1 MKRSCSHADIKTT
14 SRRRGALF
22 HYYLAYVTLVSSIF
36 LMAGTCLHT
45 ILKSDQTDRRT
56 SMFLHS
62 LLRCERILR
71 ADAESSAPTIESN
84 SAMTFAQADGV
95 QVRWSSDR
103 GVLTRTEKLGDETLK
118 SDRFLF
124 PAGSRIEIESRDY
137 SATVFRF
144 LEPSIFVK
152 YSAVGSGALNQHKSI
167 DEALQAT
174 PAAAA
179 VQPVT
184 EIILR

>member
-1 MKRSCSHADIKTT
+1 MRRSCSNGGI
-14 SRRRGALF
+14 SSLRRRGVLF
-22 HYYLAYVTLVSSIF
+22 HYYLAYLTLVSSVF

-45 ILKSDQTDRRT
+45 ILESEQTDRRV

-71 ADAESSAPTIESN
+71 ADAAASTPKIESD
-84 SAMTFAQADGV
+84 SAVTFAQTDGV
-95 QVRWSSDR
+95 QVRWSADR
-103 GVLTRTEKLGDETLK
+103 GILTRTEKQGDDTLK

-124 PAGSRIEIESRDY
+124 PAGSKIEIQSRDDG
-137 SATVFRF
+137 ATVFRF

-152 YSAVGSGALNQHKSI
+152 YSAVGSGALNRHKLI
-167 DEALQAT
+167 DEALPTT

-179 VQPVT
+179 VQPIT

>member
-1 MKRSCSHADIKTT
+1 MKRSCSHADIKT

-22 HYYLAYVTLVSSIF
+22 HYYLAYLTLVSSVF

-45 ILKSDQTDRRT
+45 ILKSDQTDRRV

-71 ADAESSAPTIESN
+71 ADSEESTPTIESD

-95 QVRWSSDR
+95 KIHWSADR
-103 GVLTRTEKLGDETLK
+103 GILTRIEKRGDETLK

-124 PAGSRIEIESRDY
+124 PAGSKIQIQSRDDG
-137 SATVFRF
+137 ATVFRF

-152 YSAVGSGALNQHKSI
+152 YSAVGSGALNRHKPI
-167 DEALQAT
+167 DEALPTT

>member
-1 MKRSCSHADIKTT
+1 MKRNCSHADIRT

-22 HYYLAYVTLVSSIF
+22 HYYLAYLTLVSSVF

-45 ILKSDQTDRRT
+45 ILRSEQSDRRV
-56 SMFLHS
+56 SMFMNS

-71 ADAESSAPTIESN
+71 VDAVASTATIESD
-84 SAMTFAQADGV
+84 SAMTFAQTDGV
-95 QVRWSSDR
+95 QMHWSADR
-103 GVLTRTEKLGDETLK
+103 GILTRTEKQGDETLK
-118 SDRFLF
+118 SDRVLF
-124 PAGSRIEIESRDY
+124 PAGSKIVIQSRDDG
-137 SATVFRF
+137 ATVFRF

-152 YSAVGSGALNQHKSI
+152 SSAVGSGALNRHKAI
-167 DEALQAT
+167 DEALPAT

>member
-1 MKRSCSHADIKTT
+1 MKRSCFDSSIKT
-14 SRRRGALF
+14 SCRRGALF
-22 HYYLAYVTLVSSIF
+22 HYYLAYLTLVSSVF
-36 LMAGTCLHT
+36 LMAGTVLHT
-45 ILKSDQTDRRT
+45 ILQSEQTDRRV

-71 ADAESSAPTIESN
+71 ADANTATPAIESV
-84 SAMTFAQADGV
+84 SAMTFTQTDGV
-95 QVRWSSDR
+95 QMRWSADR
-103 GVLTRTEKLGDETLK
+103 GILTRTEKQGDETLK

-124 PAGSRIEIESRDY
+124 PAGSKIEIQSRDDG
-137 SATVFRF
+137 ATVFRF
-144 LEPSIFVK
+144 LEPSFFVK
-152 YSAVGSGALNQHKSI
+152 YSAVGSGALNRHKPI
-167 DEALQAT
+167 DEALPAT

>member
-1 MKRSCSHADIKTT
+1 MKRSCSNGGSKT

-22 HYYLAYVTLVSSIF
+22 HYYLAYLTLVSSVF

-45 ILKSDQTDRRT
+45 ILRSEQTDRRV

-71 ADAESSAPTIESN
+71 ADAEASTPTIESD
-84 SAMTFAQADGV
+84 SAMTFAQTDGV
-95 QVRWSSDR
+95 QVRWSADR
-103 GVLTRTEKLGDETLK
+103 GILTRTEKQVDETLK

-124 PAGSRIEIESRDY
+124 PAGSKIKIQSRDDG
-137 SATVFRF
+137 ATVFRF
-144 LEPSIFVK
+144 LEPSFFVK
-152 YSAVGSGALNQHKSI
+152 YSAVGSGALNRHKPI
-167 DEALQAT
+167 DEALPAT

-179 VQPVT
+179 VQPMT

>member
-1 MKRSCSHADIKTT
+1 MKRPCFTASIKT

-22 HYYLAYVTLVSSIF
+22 HYYLAYLTLVSSVF
-36 LMAGTCLHT
+36 LMAGTVLHT
-45 ILKSDQTDRRT
+45 VLQSEQTDRRV

-71 ADAESSAPTIESN
+71 GDAQTSTSAVESV
-84 SAMTFAQADGV
+84 SAMTFAQTDGV
-95 QVRWSSDR
+95 QIRWSTDR
-103 GVLTRTEKLGDETLK
+103 GILTRTEKQGDETLK

-124 PAGSRIEIESRDY
+124 PAGSKIEIQSRDDG
-137 SATVFRF
+137 ATVFRF

-152 YSAVGSGALNQHKSI
+152 YSAVGSGALHQHKPI
-167 DEALQAT
+167 DEAFPAT

>member
-1 MKRSCSHADIKTT
+1 MKRTRSHFDMTRN
-14 SRRRGALF
+14 RRRGALF
-22 HYYLAYVTLVSSIF
+22 HYYLAYLTLVSSVF

-45 ILKSDQTDRRT
+45 ILKSEQSDRRV
-56 SMFLHS
+56 SMFLNS

-71 ADAESSAPTIESN
+71 TDAADSVLTVESEGSMSLSQT
-84 SAMTFAQADGV
+84 DGV
-95 QVRWSSDR
+95 QIRWTADR
-103 GVLTRTEKLGDETLK
+103 GILTRTETRGDERLK

-124 PAGSRIEIESRDY
+124 PAGSKIQIQSRDDG
-137 SATVFRF
+137 ATVVRF

-152 YSAVGSGALNQHKSI
+152 YSTVGSGALNRNKPI
-167 DEALQAT
+167 DEALPAT